1 MRRIVVTSAAVLALG
16 TVLWVLTGDH
26 ELFGVALAVSI
37 ANIGMELRLRQQ
49 ARRRS
54 AKRSA
59 NPS

>member
-1 MRRIVVTSAAVLALG
+1 MRRIVVTTAALLALG
-16 TVLWVLTGDH
+16 AVLWALTGDD

-54 AKRSA
+54 AKRRA
-59 NPS
+59 KPS